1 MKIFRWDEDYLT
13 SNEKIEQKQ
22 KNESGFLYVAMM
34 SAEHYLD
41 KRAKAAVETWAQDT
55 IQLKNKSFVNVEIFA
70 SGQGTCFFLTI
81 KIITGLI
88 LNQVYFDIGLF

>member
-1 MKIFRWDEDYLT
+1 
-13 SNEKIEQKQ
+13 
-22 KNESGFLYVAMM
+22 MM

-70 SGQGTCFFLTI
+70 SGQGTCFFLP
-81 KIITGLI
+81 
-88 LNQVYFDIGLF
+88 GLF